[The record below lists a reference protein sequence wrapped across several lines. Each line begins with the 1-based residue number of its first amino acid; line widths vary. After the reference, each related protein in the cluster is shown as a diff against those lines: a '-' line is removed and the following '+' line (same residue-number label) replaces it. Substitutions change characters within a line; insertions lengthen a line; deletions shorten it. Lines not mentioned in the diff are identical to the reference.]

1 MVPNMGEKNL
11 VDHLVLFAVKDDA
24 SAEEVEDLLSSI
36 RNLRGSITNVMDLS
50 VGEDFS
56 GRGGNY
62 THGLFVRFRTA
73 DDLRAYLEHPEHQ
86 AVIDKL
92 DATTT
97 GRLVVDYDH
106 EP

>member
-1 MVPNMGEKNL
+1 L
-11 VDHLVLFAVKDDA
+11 VDHLVFFAVKDDA

-36 RNLRGSITNVMDLS
+36 RNLRGSIPNVMDLS

-56 GRGGNY
+56 GRAKGY
-62 THGLFVRFRTA
+62 THGLFVRLRTA
-73 DDLRAYLEHPEHQ
+73 DDLRAYLDHPDHR
-86 AVIDKL
+86 AVVEKL
-92 DATTT
+92 DAHTS

>member
-1 MVPNMGEKNL
+1 M

-24 SAEEVEDLLSSI
+24 SVEDVEDLLSNL
-36 RNLRGSITNVMDLS
+36 RDLRGSIPNVIDLS

-56 GRGGNY
+56 GRGEPY

-86 AVIDKL
+86 AVIEKL

>member
-1 MVPNMGEKNL
+1 MPKLGEKTL

-36 RNLRGSITNVMDLS
+36 RNLRSSIMNVMDLS

-56 GRGGNY
+56 GRGRGY

-86 AVIDKL
+86 AVIEKL

-97 GRLVVDYDH
+97 GRLVVDYDY

>member
-1 MVPNMGEKNL
+1 
-11 VDHLVLFAVKDDA
+11 VLFAVNDDVSTKD
-24 SAEEVEDLLSSI
+24 VEGLLTSI
-36 RNLRGSITNVMDLS
+36 RNLRGSIPNVIDLS

-56 GRGGNY
+56 GRAKGY

-73 DDLRAYLEHPEHQ
+73 DDLRAYLDHPDHR
-86 AVIDKL
+86 AVVEKL
-92 DATTT
+92 EALTA